1 MTRFKVTFPGN
12 IPLGSSLKN
21 FLADKGMLKVA
32 SSVLHQIQLPGL
44 MAENVISLMQTPLE
58 LKFSVESDTKIV
70 VIEMNSV

>member
-1 MTRFKVTFPGN
+1 
-12 IPLGSSLKN
+12 
-21 FLADKGMLKVA
+21 MLVVA

>member
-1 MTRFKVTFPGN
+1 MTRYKVTFPGN
-12 IPLGSSLKN
+12 IPLGTSLKN
-21 FLADKGMLKVA
+21 FLADKGMLKV
-32 SSVLHQIQLPGL
+32 SVLHQIQLPGL